1 MAAATTATATFP
13 KFQKL
18 PRELRDQIWHDSLP
32 EKDKPA
38 LFPWKKGC
46 WCPRRLQ
53 KYEPQWEPNEDLN
66 LIFETCYGLLDH
78 VQVEVPLF
86 FVSWEARGIA
96 LAWMRKQN
104 IALRFRKDKQCWV
117 FTRPFDPMMDTLY
130 IAEDQ
135 IYEFFVEPHD
145 RMFEPDLYDRTVSIY
160 PYLRRVAVPP
170 DLFQDS
176 VSEIFDWYSLLQE
189 ISVVVGPQPCW
200 ENYDRQRAQGQ
211 RWEVKGT
218 QGGVFVYNHSHK
230 RFDMHDGDEVVGDGA
245 LDRQIEEACG
255 YFSWMVAD
263 RRGKSFEIRK
273 VFAVMR

>member
-18 PRELRDQIWHDSLP
+18 PRELRDQIWQDSLP

-38 LFPWKKGC
+38 LFSWKKGC

-104 IALRFRKDKQCWV
+104 IALRFRKDKQCWH
-117 FTRPFDPMMDTLY
+117 TP
-130 IAEDQ
+130 I
-135 IYEFFVEPHD
+135 
-145 RMFEPDLYDRTVSIY
+145 
-160 PYLRRVAVPP
+160 
-170 DLFQDS
+170 
-176 VSEIFDWYSLLQE
+176 
-189 ISVVVGPQPCW
+189 
-200 ENYDRQRAQGQ
+200 
-211 RWEVKGT
+211 
-218 QGGVFVYNHSHK
+218 
-230 RFDMHDGDEVVGDGA
+230 
-245 LDRQIEEACG
+245 
-255 YFSWMVAD
+255 
-263 RRGKSFEIRK
+263 
-273 VFAVMR
+273 